1 MLFSTAILNV
11 NPIVKK
17 LRQNMFNVQ
26 FSELSIGAVRILKKI
41 HINQVVFVY
50 LTKNTKFRMTR
61 IFHFIFL
68 HRNRLWIFIICEFF
82 ASMEAN
88 LQNPC
93 IDFLKFKMAA
103 SNMAALSR
111 KFFAHFD
118 IFLIFLFNKIFYD
131 EWLPNCVYRSIVI
144 EQFLKFLTAILDPPS

>member
-17 LRQNMFNVQ
+17 LRQVIFDVK

-41 HINQVVFVY
+41 HINKVVFVY
-50 LTKNTKFRMTR
+50 LTKNTKFRMTK

-68 HRNRLWIFIICEFF
+68 HRNRRWIFIICEFF

-88 LQNPC
+88 LQNSC
-93 IDFLKFKMAA
+93 INFFIFKMAA
-103 SNMAALSR
+103 SNMAA
-111 KFFAHFD
+111 
-118 IFLIFLFNKIFYD
+118 
-131 EWLPNCVYRSIVI
+131 
-144 EQFLKFLTAILDPPS
+144 